1 MDRMELWALEAAG
14 VDNWGNYSDAID
26 EYYKNNSLS
35 PEYELTDEEKLEA
48 LMQGGVDN
56 WSGWDYAIDVLDGAE
71 EW

>member
-14 VDNWGNYSDAID
+14 VDNWGNYSDVID

-48 LMQGGVDN
+48 LIQGGVDN
-56 WSGWDYAIDVLDGAE
+56 WSGWDYAIYVLDGAE